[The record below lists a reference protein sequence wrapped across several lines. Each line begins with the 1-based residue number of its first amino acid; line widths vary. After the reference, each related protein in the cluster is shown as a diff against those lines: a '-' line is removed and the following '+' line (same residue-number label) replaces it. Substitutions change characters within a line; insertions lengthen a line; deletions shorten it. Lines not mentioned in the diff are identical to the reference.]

1 MNHCHTMAATSY
13 GLCSKLKTVAFA
25 FVATSLFA
33 PIIWMNRKEQ
43 LLQTV
48 LRTNS
53 NSSTDFQAGCHLLT
67 ESPTVSIL
75 EFRYRQNREVE
86 SYATKHQLSIFHI
99 VVIIPLS
106 LLIYF

>member
-1 MNHCHTMAATSY
+1 MAAASY
-13 GLCSKLKTVAFA
+13 GHCSKLKTVAFA
-25 FVATSLFA
+25 FVAISLFA

-43 LLQTV
+43 LLQPV
-48 LRTNS
+48 LRTKS
-53 NSSTDFQAGCHLLT
+53 NSSTDFQASHLLI

-86 SYATKHQLSIFHI
+86 SYATKHRLAIFHI
-99 VVIIPLS
+99 FVIIPIS